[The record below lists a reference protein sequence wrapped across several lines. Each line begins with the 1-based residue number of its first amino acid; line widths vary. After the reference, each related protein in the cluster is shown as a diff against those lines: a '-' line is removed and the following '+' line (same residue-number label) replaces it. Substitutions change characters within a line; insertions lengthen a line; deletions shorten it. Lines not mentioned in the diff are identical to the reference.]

1 MEIPKNGTQIL
12 CRDEQFDNGDWPL
25 IKALLKMFLYFIVP
39 FAAMIAGEI
48 LISKSVG
55 GRIEPGS
62 WQAWASMLIV
72 VAGSIVIVLAIV
84 FWGKYNAYGNRF
96 IYFIIH
102 EENGLSVAGL
112 NNGKLCGYV
121 ESEAMALEKIKAM
134 PSPLY
139 LLLYILC
146 SKRRWMARKLARMQG
161 YFLVNQKHH
170 FIEKLLL
177 GPNYSQY
184 SDKIFSVSRIKY
196 FSKGCEVFYTVMAN
210 GVQEERRQYIYRETT
225 NYDIL
230 LAKLKELCKESNKES
245 RTGWELS
252 DEQVKQIRK
261 NICRRLAILFVL
273 AVVIVIVAYFGIQR
287 YYESSAKAE
296 MLQQAG
302 EAVLS
307 YGQSVLAS
315 RGRRRA
321 YKGVIFV
328 VVVMGAALIKLLSDA
343 IRVHMFTCVRA
354 EVVNYFQKSGSW
366 YRRCTSDYPYYA
378 TVRYN
383 NMTVTVGLS
392 KEMWE
397 KREEVRPLLVLKKGT
412 PYCLIY

>member
-25 IKALLKMFLYFIVP
+25 VKALLKALLYTLLPLVLL
-39 FAAMIAGEI
+39 IAGEVW
-48 LISKSVG
+48 LSKSVG
-55 GRIEPGS
+55 GNITPGT
-62 WQAWASMLIV
+62 WQAWASFLI
-72 VAGSIVIVLAIV
+72 LAIGCTASIGSLV
-84 FWGKYNAYGNRF
+84 LWARYNAVGNKF
-96 IYFIIH
+96 FYFILH
-102 EENGLSVAGL
+102 EEEGLSVAGL
-112 NNGKLCGYV
+112 DNGKLRGYID
-121 ESEAMALEKIKAM
+121 SQASTLEKSKAAS
-134 PSPLY
+134 SPLY
-139 LLLYILC
+139 FLLYLLC
-146 SKRRWMARKLARMQG
+146 SKNRRVARRLARMQAS
-161 YFLVNQKHH
+161 FQVNQKHH
-170 FIEKLLL
+170 FIEKLLMS
-177 GPNYSQY
+177 PNYVHY
-184 SDKIFSVSRIKY
+184 SDKIISVSKIKY
-196 FSKGCEVFYTVMAN
+196 FSRGCEVFYTVLVE

-225 NYDIL
+225 NYDKL
-230 LAKLKELCKESNKES
+230 LAKLKELCKEK
-245 RTGWELS
+245 RVGRELTE
-252 DEQVKQIRK
+252 EQVKRVRR
-261 NICRRLAILFVL
+261 NIYRRLAILVVL
-273 AVVIVIVAYFGIQR
+273 AVVVVLGVFAGLHR

-296 MLQQAG
+296 LFEQTGAV
-302 EAVLS
+302 VLS

-321 YKGVIFV
+321 YRGVIFV